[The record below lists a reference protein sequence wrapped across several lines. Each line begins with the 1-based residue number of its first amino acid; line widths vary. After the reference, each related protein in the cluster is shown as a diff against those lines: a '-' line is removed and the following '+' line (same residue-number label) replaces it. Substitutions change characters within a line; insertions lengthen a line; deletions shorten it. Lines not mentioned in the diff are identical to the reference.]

1 MSDSRLSKQGNM
13 LNREGI
19 YGLGFSNNNNLDLMN
34 IVLLAIA
41 GVIIKIFFSEGYTE
55 SGNIG
60 PASTTIWGYGLSA
73 IAIFIMLFMSF
84 FLSNKVPPNLK
95 TVFKNETAINYV
107 VRLISL
113 DSIPIFLSLLVLI
126 YIISLN
132 FIYFTRI
139 NSNTVTDSYHS
150 YSLVSSVLIIL
161 QILLISKYMFNILLS
176 TSGDKEANL
185 KEYNLIKGISFILV
199 TINFIFIFIIHILL
213 EFYSTDG

>member
-1 MSDSRLSKQGNM
+1 
-13 LNREGI
+13 
-19 YGLGFSNNNNLDLMN
+19 
-34 IVLLAIA
+34 
-41 GVIIKIFFSEGYTE
+41 
-55 SGNIG
+55 
-60 PASTTIWGYGLSA
+60 
-73 IAIFIMLFMSF
+73 MSF

-161 QILLISKYMFNILLS
+161 QILLISKYMFNILLF